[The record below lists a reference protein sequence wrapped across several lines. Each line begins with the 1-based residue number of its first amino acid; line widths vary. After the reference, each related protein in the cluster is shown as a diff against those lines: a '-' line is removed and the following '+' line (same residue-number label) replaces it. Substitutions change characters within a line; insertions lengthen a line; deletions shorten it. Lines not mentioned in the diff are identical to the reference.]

1 MPNKEYEGK
10 AKEAQLILDNPVF
23 KQVFLDI
30 ESNIQEL
37 WKKTNAKEVEERE
50 KLWLSLKLLYK
61 IEGQIKNHITSY
73 SFKENQAA
81 NSEETDNA

>member
-1 MPNKEYEGK
+1 MHNEEYEGK

-50 KLWLSLKLLYK
+50 KLWLSLKLLHK